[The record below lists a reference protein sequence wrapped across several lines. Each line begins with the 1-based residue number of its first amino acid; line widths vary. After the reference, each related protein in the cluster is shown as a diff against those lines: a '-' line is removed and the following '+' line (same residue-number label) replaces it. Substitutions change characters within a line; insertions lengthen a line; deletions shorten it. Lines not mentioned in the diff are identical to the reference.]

1 MPVNFMYLSLD
12 VRLVLSFAI
21 IINIIKWWFLPGISK
36 SPQFYRVI
44 QSIQG
49 DFNFAGVWMVL
60 ILPLIYFAANNIFIW

>member
-21 IINIIKWWFLPGISK
+21 IIIIKWWFLPGISK
-36 SPQFYRVI
+36 SPKFYRVI